1 MMLFGFCL
9 SVPEIILCSTEQNR
23 MVLEQHGGGG
33 GGGGELCFLRKLSLY
48 VNKAEVTLLK
58 LSLTLL

>member
-9 SVPEIILCSTEQNR
+9 SVSEIILCSTEQNH
-23 MVLEQHGGGG
+23 MVLEQR
-33 GGGGELCFLRKLSLY
+33 GGENLCFLCKLSLY